1 VKKLTYRGTEIMAYK
16 YESILKTFEYSKDSY
31 QIISDFLLSG
41 DITNP
46 NVMLNVTK
54 VSKEFGK
61 EPKHWFQRPSTKEL
75 IITLIEIQCEDQK
88 RRGRLKK
95 AIESFLKEEDIPK
108 VRKSYLCKNSE
119 FIELLKDSKYQ
130 LTVKFAKK
138 IGLIIVKRGNA
149 QLTKSE
155 SGTWIHK
162 DLAIKYAEWLDP
174 KFSIWISQKINELI
188 SDGVAWNKIRLQTR
202 IDYKPLTDAVEKYI
216 LPKYP
221 KMNENIVYG
230 KIANYINCR
239 VMGKKAKEIR
249 EEKGIEPYELT
260 RDHFTEKQ
268 LQQIEKVQV
277 FAEMLIS
284 QLDLHDFKSLEE
296 KISNFRL

>member
-1 VKKLTYRGTEIMAYK
+1 MAYK

-31 QIISDFLLSG
+31 KVISDFLLSG

-61 EPKHWFQRPSTKEL
+61 RPNDWFANPSVLEFIKALLQVKIESNDKKLIKTFCKFLKDEKTITRKSCNGKNNGLIDKLNSLKQKEL
-75 IITLIEIQCEDQK
+75 M
-88 RRGRLKK
+88 
-95 AIESFLKEEDIPK
+95 SFL
-108 VRKSYLCKNSE
+108 R
-119 FIELLKDSKYQ
+119 
-130 LTVKFAKK
+130 K
-138 IGLIIVKRGNA
+138 IGMLITKKGGNNKE
-149 QLTKSE
+149 LT
-155 SGTWIHK
+155 GTWVNR
-162 DLAIKYAEWLDP
+162 DLAVKYAEWLDP
-174 KFSIWISQKINELI
+174 KFSIWVSQKILDLV

-202 IDYKPLTDAVEKYI
+202 IDYKPLTDAIEKHI
-216 LPKYP
+216 RPKYP
-221 KMNENIVYG
+221 KMQENILFG
-230 KIANYINCR
+230 QIANFINCR

-277 FAEMLIS
+277 FTEILIT
-284 QLDLHDFKSLEE
+284 QLKFDDFKKLEE
-296 KISNFRL
+296 MILKYEF